1 MNYLSPTDAAD
12 FYASWMKL
20 LHWVNETHRVV
31 PPFPLPSGRQ
41 PIATEVAMVV
51 RNALWANPMVLDDFV
66 KHNPAKLSPAALAEV
81 ALWRHRVSGKFTL
94 LQHRASGSVFLGPDG
109 SEGGF
114 EVVGISHPIADTL
127 DDVPVFVLAT
137 LLPFRD
143 RIVYDTFISSYPV
156 RFGAGARRMMVEAY
170 KKAKA
175 SGLILSQ
182 LPVPGASP
190 SPKKRASKRAGAKVL
205 PLEPK
210 GSPLEDPAVLAF
222 EAARIDPAHFGHR
235 EHLYVAWCYLRML
248 PVEDALARYMK
259 GLREVV
265 RVLGVPE
272 KLHVTMTWGYLV
284 LLAEA
289 MHSMPGAP
297 FDALMEANPR
307 LLTGGKALLEEHWSA
322 EELASPAARARFVL
336 PRRRRK

>member
-1 MNYLSPTDAAD
+1 M
-12 FYASWMKL
+12 
-20 LHWVNETHRVV
+20 E
-31 PPFPLPSGRQ
+31 
-41 PIATEVAMVV
+41 V
-51 RNALWANPMVLDDFV
+51 RNAMWANPMVLDDFV
-66 KHNPAKLSPAALAEV
+66 RRNPAKLSPAALAEV
-81 ALWRHRVSGKFTL
+81 GLWRHRVSGKFTL
-94 LQHRASGSVFLGPDG
+94 LDHRASGSVLLGPDG

-114 EVVGISHPIADTL
+114 EVLGLSHSLAETL
-127 DDVPVFVLAT
+127 PDVPVFVATT
-137 LLPFRD
+137 LLPFRG
-143 RIVYDTFISSYPV
+143 RIVYDSFIGSYPV
-156 RFGAGARRMMVEAY
+156 RIDAGARRMMLEAY

-205 PLEPK
+205 PLKPK

-336 PRRRRK
+336 PRHPGK